1 MADTIDLANYKYTL
15 TLDSSGYDSGMG
27 KAQEVAETM
36 KTKLDGVGNFL
47 KTTFTAGLVAA
58 GAAIAGTVTEGVK
71 SYADLEEQ
79 MSKFQ
84 STTGASAEQVSKVQD
99 ITKDLYKTNTDSM
112 EDIVA
117 TSSAMMTQLG
127 TTTDQIGALQQTVM
141 DFAKTTGMAN
151 TDVVGAVD
159 DIGDAWGLT
168 AEQSVGYLDV
178 LKKSSEEYGTDVSS
192 VTSALAQAAPAS
204 KALGLS
210 LDQTNGIM
218 NMFAAS
224 GLDSSQ
230 AITALTYAAKTVK
243 SPEEFQKM
251 LADIQAIS
259 DPTARAQK
267 AVELFGARAGV
278 ALSNAFDNNQS
289 LQDFVLTTEDC
300 TGAVSDASA
309 AFDSNFNV
317 QLELAKKQFS
327 GLSMEIGQKLM
338 PTINSILSWVTT
350 NMPAITSAIQ
360 GAINFISGLITPF
373 INGIKTLVSSFTS
386 AGSEANSS
394 FSKIKE
400 AISSAITTVQGII
413 QSFVNL
419 ISIVWSQWGD
429 KITTVVTT
437 SFNAVLPIIQT
448 ALTLIKNVIDTV
460 TALISG
466 DWKGFFEGLKN
477 TASSMFT
484 LIKNVFTGAFSILQ
498 STLSAAFTTMKNTAI
513 NLFNALWTG
522 LKLIFANIQSWFQSS
537 WNGIITWLTGLATRF
552 YNAAVTIFTSLWN
565 GLKSIWE
572 SISTWVSEVFDG
584 VITTITGFATKFFD
598 AGASIFNNLWEGI
611 KSIWTGISK
620 WVSEKVSW
628 IADQLAFWKS
638 AQATMSSGSSG
649 SSSGVKVTVTTKST
663 KVNGSH
669 ANGLD
674 YVPFDNYVA
683 LLHRGE
689 RVLTAAQNV
698 AYTGNQ
704 SAGKNGDTVTLSI
717 GDIHVHEA
725 DNVEQFA
732 EAIMRQLPNA
742 LLQQRYKRR

>member
-1 MADTIDLANYKYTL
+1 MANTIDLANYRYTM
-15 TLDSSGYDSGMG
+15 TLDSSGYDSGMD

-36 KTKLDGVGNFL
+36 KSKLDGVGSFL

-71 SYADLEEQ
+71 SYADLAEQ

-84 STTGASAEQVSKVQD
+84 STTGASADQVSKVQD
-99 ITKDLYKTNTDSM
+99 IAKELYKTNTDSM

-127 TTTDQIGALQQTVM
+127 TTTDQIGSLQQSIM

-178 LKKSSEEYGTDVSS
+178 LKKSSEEYGTDVSA

-259 DPTARAQK
+259 DPTERAQK
-267 AVELFGARAGV
+267 AVELFGAKAGV

-327 GLSMEIGQKLM
+327 GLAMEIGEKLM
-338 PTINSILSWVTT
+338 PIINSVLSWVTT

-360 GAINFISGLITPF
+360 GAINFISGILTPF
-373 INGIKTLVSSFTS
+373 GGVIKTLISSFTG
-386 AGSEANSS
+386 AGSEANAS
-394 FSKIKE
+394 FTKIKD
-400 AISSAITTVQGII
+400 AISTAITTVQGII

-419 ISIVWSQWGD
+419 ISAVWSQWGD
-429 KITTVVTT
+429 KIVSVVTT
-437 SFNAVLPIIQT
+437 AFNAALPIIQT

-466 DWKGFFEGLKN
+466 DWSGFFTGLKN
-477 TASSMFT
+477 IASSTFT
-484 LIKNVFTGAFSILQ
+484 LIKDVFTGAFSILG
-498 STLSAAFTTMKNTAI
+498 SILSAAFTTMKDNAV
-513 NLFNALWTG
+513 NLFTALFTG
-522 LKLIFANIQSWFQSS
+522 LRSIFASIQLWFQNA
-537 WNGIITWLTGLATRF
+537 WNGLLTWLKGLATGF
-552 YNAAVTIFTSLWN
+552 YNAAVTIFNSLWQ

-572 SISTWVSEVFDG
+572 SITGWVSDAFNG
-584 VITTITGFATKFFD
+584 VITTITGFATTFFN
-598 AGASIFNNLWEGI
+598 AGASIFTSMWDGI
-611 KSIWTGISK
+611 KSIWTSISE

-628 IADQLAFWKS
+628 IADKLAFWNS
-638 AQATMSSGSSG
+638 ASATMSSGT
-649 SSSGVKVTVTTKST
+649 SSSSITI
-663 KVNGSH
+663 NGSH

-683 LLHRGE
+683 LLHKGE
-689 RVLTAAQNV
+689 RVLTAAQN
-698 AYTGNQ
+698 ASYSGNQ
-704 SAGKNGDTVTLSI
+704 GAGKAGDTITLKI

-725 DNVEQFA
+725 DNVDQFS
-732 EAIMRQLPNA
+732 EAIVRELPSRM
-742 LLQQRYKRR
+742 LQQMYKRR